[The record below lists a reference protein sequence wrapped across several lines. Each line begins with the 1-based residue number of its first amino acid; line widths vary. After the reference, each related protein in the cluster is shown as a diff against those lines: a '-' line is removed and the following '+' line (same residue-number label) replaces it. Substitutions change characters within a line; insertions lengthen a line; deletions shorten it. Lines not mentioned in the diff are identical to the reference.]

1 MSSKGYFDQVAG
13 QWDRMRQNF
22 FSESVREK
30 ALAVAGVQP
39 GQLAADIGAGSGFVT
54 EGLIAAGLRVIAVDQ
69 SSAMLAELKA
79 RLGDAEIDC
88 RVGESAALP
97 IADRA
102 VDHAFANMYL
112 HHVESPATAIREMAR
127 ILKPGGRLVIT
138 DLDEHNFT
146 FLRDEH
152 HDRWMG
158 FRRGDVR
165 RWFEEA
171 GLKNVTVDCAGANCC
186 AQSETSDNFADISIF
201 VAAGEKIAMGC

>member
-1 MSSKGYFDQVAG
+1 MNSEEYFDQVAN

-30 ALAVAGVQP
+30 ALTVAGVQP
-39 GQLAADIGAGSGFVT
+39 GQLAADIGAGSGFIT
-54 EGLIAAGLRVIAVDQ
+54 EGLLASGLGVIAVDR
-69 SSAMLAELKA
+69 SGAMLAELKA
-79 RLGDAEIDC
+79 RLGSAEIDC

-97 IADRA
+97 IADGA

-112 HHVESPATAIREMAR
+112 HHVESPADAIREMAR

-138 DLDEHNFT
+138 DLDEHTFA

-158 FRRGDVR
+158 FQRGDVR

-171 GLKNVTVDCAGANCC
+171 GLKNVIVDCAGSNCC
-186 AQSETSDNFADISIF
+186 AQSETGEASANISIF
-201 VAAGEKIAMGC
+201 VAAGEK

>member
-1 MSSKGYFDQVAG
+1 MSSREYFDRVAG
-13 QWDRMRQNF
+13 QWDQMRQAF
-22 FSESVREK
+22 FSEAVRET
-30 ALAVAGVQP
+30 ALAVAEVQP

-54 EGLIAAGLRVIAVDQ
+54 EGLIASGLRVIAVDQ
-69 SSAMLAELKA
+69 SGAMLAKLKA

-97 IADRA
+97 IADRT
-102 VDHAFANMYL
+102 VDYAFANMYL
-112 HHVESPATAIREMAR
+112 HHVESPADAIREMAR

-138 DLDEHNFT
+138 DLDEHNFA

-158 FRRGDVR
+158 FQRGDVQ

-171 GLKNVTVDCAGANCC
+171 GLKNVSVDCAGANCC
-186 AQSETSDNFADISIF
+186 AQSETGDGFANVSIF
-201 VAAGEKIAMGC
+201 VAVGEK